1 MYLISQSTLKMKI
14 WRKYKMSYSKVKT
27 VRAKYNTYL
36 HWDIENIAES
46 YKFNVDDIKQI
57 QVGKWTDL
65 IITLKD
71 DTVIVDN
78 SKTDGISLWDTD
90 WKWSDKV
97 TYEDECFEEFDY
109 YDLEYDREC
118 LEEQQLMEEENADL
132 AR

>member
-1 MYLISQSTLKMKI
+1 
-14 WRKYKMSYSKVKT
+14 MSYSKVKT

-109 YDLEYDREC
+109 DDLEYDREC
-118 LEEQQLMEEENADL
+118 LEEQRLMEEENADL

>member
-1 MYLISQSTLKMKI
+1 
-14 WRKYKMSYSKVKT
+14 MSYSKVKT

-97 TYEDECFEEFDY
+97 TYEDEFFEEFDY
-109 YDLEYDREC
+109 DDLEYHREC

>member
-1 MYLISQSTLKMKI
+1 MYLISQSTLKMKT

-109 YDLEYDREC
+109 DDLEYHREC